1 MAARSPSQARFL
13 GLWTAGWLALLL
25 VLGMVRFGDPAVQWP
40 VLVVPVLWALVALR
54 PRRGGRAGRRAAA
67 EWPEEERA
75 DDRWPEDDRWAD
87 DRWSGQDGWPEDD
100 GWAHERRRR
109 QGPRHRPPL
118 GERTDTVERP
128 ALRRRP
134 EGTDHRW

>member
-1 MAARSPSQARFL
+1 VADRSPSQARFL

-40 VLVVPVLWALVALR
+40 VLVVPLLWALMALR
-54 PRRGGRAGRRAAA
+54 PRRGARAGRRAAT
-67 EWPEEERA
+67 EWPEEEWSE
-75 DDRWPEDDRWAD
+75 DDRWPQD
-87 DRWSGQDGWPEDD
+87 DGWPEDD
-100 GWAHERRRR
+100 GWAQERRRR
-109 QGPRHRPPL
+109 QDPRYRPPP

-134 EGTDHRW
+134 EGTDERW